1 MCMNFTE
8 DVKPDKSLVTCKKLR
23 LHEQSRKEPLASF
36 TTMKCINKAAPRQE
50 YSLLP
55 SSSALRSYSYKK
67 KRGVKQRGQPCTN
80 VQQKRHKK
88 RKKQQESWHCDP
100 AREGRMTTF
109 TSPYCF

>member
-67 KRGVKQRGQPCTN
+67 K
-80 VQQKRHKK
+80 
-88 RKKQQESWHCDP
+88 
-100 AREGRMTTF
+100 EG
-109 TSPYCF
+109 